1 MKGIPAVPNVQTA
14 TRVSPKVWR
23 CTTCGRLNDTRKADQ
38 RCGHVP
44 PWVEA
49 DRQQEADLARFR
61 TLEQTRM
68 ADRWHRDRQAA
79 LRGHIRLT
87 PDLVAQIRAATGTHE
102 EVAKRFAVSRTTVRN
117 IRRDPTHGAKSRVWT
132 EEEKAKV
139 RAMAGSV
146 TDIANRLGVSRT
158 TIGKIRQQA
167 KQSAPGR

>member
-1 MKGIPAVPNVQTA
+1 MAIARNELA
-14 TRVSPKVWR
+14 ARRSPIRWR
-23 CTTCGRLNDTRKADQ
+23 CGVCGVVCDTR
-38 RCGHVP
+38 RPESVCPHLP

-61 TLEQTRM
+61 SAEQTRM

-87 PDLVAQIRAATGTHE
+87 PDLVAQIRAAAGTHE
-102 EVAKRFAVSRTTVRN
+102 EVAQRFAVSRTTVRN
-117 IRRDPTHGAKSRVWT
+117 IRRDPHHGAKSRVWT

-139 RAMAGSV
+139 RAMTGSV